1 MTLMICRIPL
11 FLLILTAWV
20 WSGEPPQTGHLQL
33 TFKERS
39 PLGQPAELARRTGWR
54 VDLMQKQAVVPDYD
68 IAGETFEVWVPQE
81 YDGKK
86 PFGLFVWVSPSPSG
100 KPMERWLDVLGR
112 RHLIW
117 VGANNSGN
125 SRKSTERL
133 SLAVDAVVNM
143 KSRFAI
149 DESRV
154 YVSGAS
160 GGGRVSSMLGVT
172 YPDVFRGG
180 FYLIGCDYF
189 REIPTGEPNRFWPR
203 SYVQP
208 AGKLMLQA
216 RRNGHVLLTGE
227 TDMNRPQTK
236 ANFEL
241 GFTKDGFEHVL
252 YLEVPGM
259 GHQPP
264 DAQWFEKGIDF
275 LDRSAKDAQLAASQ
289 PAASQPVAAGDEEA
303 VAQRQ
308 LRAARLYLDSG
319 RTAEGRR
326 RLRQIVTDHPHTP
339 AAAEARRQ
347 LTETEAK

>member
-1 MTLMICRIPL
+1 MPRLIPL
-11 FLLILTAWV
+11 LVLMMVA
-20 WSGEPPQTGHLQL
+20 SARAGEPPRTGEFQV
-33 TFKERS
+33 TFKDRS

-54 VDLMQKQAVVPDYD
+54 VDLMQKQGVVPDYE
-68 IAGETFEVWVPQE
+68 IADQTFEVWVPQD

-86 PFGLFVWVSPSPSG
+86 SFGLFVWVSPSPSG
-100 KPMERWLDVLGR
+100 KPMERWLEVLGR

-133 SLAVDAVVNM
+133 SLAVDAAMNM
-143 KSRFAI
+143 KSRYAI

-180 FYLIGCDYF
+180 FYMIGCDYF
-189 REIPTGEPNRFWPR
+189 REIPTGESNRFWPR

-208 AGKLMLQA
+208 TGKLMWQA
-216 RRNGHVLLTGE
+216 RHNGHVLLTGD

-236 ANFEL
+236 ANYEL
-241 GFTKDGFEHVL
+241 GFMKDGFEHVR

-264 DAQWFEKGIDF
+264 DAHWFEKGIEF
-275 LDRSAKDAQLAASQ
+275 LDKSAADAKTATTQ
-289 PAASQPVAAGDEEA
+289 PAASQPGVASDDEV

-308 LRAARLYLDSG
+308 LKAARLYLDSG
-319 RTAEGRR
+319 RVEEGRR
-326 RLRQIVTDHPHTP
+326 RLRQIVTDHPQT
-339 AAAEARRQ
+339 AAAVYAKKQ
-347 LTETEAK
+347 LAASGSK